1 MTTFKYIDQRI
12 TRHHLP
18 LYLGIEKS
26 TCDYW
31 SQKPAGLLEWTDT
44 PSTETKIANN
54 YESADKKVQTNL
66 AITAMTQTSNTNS
79 NK

>member
-54 YESADKKVQTNL
+54 YQ
-66 AITAMTQTSNTNS
+66 
-79 NK
+79 